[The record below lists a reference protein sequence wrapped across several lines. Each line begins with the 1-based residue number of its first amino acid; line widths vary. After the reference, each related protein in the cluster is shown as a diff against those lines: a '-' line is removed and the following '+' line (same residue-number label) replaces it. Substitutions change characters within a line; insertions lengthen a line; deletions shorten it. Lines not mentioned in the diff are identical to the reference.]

1 MVNYQQGKIYKLID
15 NTNKKIYV
23 GSTCERTLAKRL
35 SNHIAAYRF
44 YLKNK
49 NHFLTSFEILQNGDY
64 KIVLIENYPCHSKE
78 ELKARERH
86 YIEKLD
92 CINKNIPLQTDQE
105 YREAH
110 KDEKQEYNRNYY
122 KDNKGTGVV
131 RHVVNYFETL
141 KNAKK

>member
-1 MVNYQQGKIYKLID
+1 M
-15 NTNKKIYV
+15 
-23 GSTCERTLAKRL
+23 
-35 SNHIAAYRF
+35 
-44 YLKNK
+44 
-49 NHFLTSFEILQNGDY
+49 TSFEILQNGDY

-105 YREAH
+105 YRETH

-122 KDNKGTGVV
+122 KENKGTGIV